1 MCESGAAA
9 GRPAKEDERVV
20 CLMGRPPPHSVPFLL
35 GQPALADI
43 TVVGALLAFLCIQ
56 SIYRMRR
63 QHRHREASMAAASA
77 SSSSTLE
84 AFDPWLEEAG
94 AAVPPP
100 LQVCA
105 GGMID

>member
-1 MCESGAAA
+1 
-9 GRPAKEDERVV
+9 
-20 CLMGRPPPHSVPFLL
+20 
-35 GQPALADI
+35 
-43 TVVGALLAFLCIQ
+43 
-56 SIYRMRR
+56 
-63 QHRHREASMAAASA
+63 MAAASA